1 MHSMLLLLV
10 AAAAG
15 QPDARGK
22 SIVIPPGQD
31 RAYDDWHYAPAV
43 RVGDLVI
50 VSGIPAGGADTYE
63 GKVRNMFE
71 RLKRTLA
78 SAGARLEDVIEL
90 QSFHATARDTEAF
103 QKEFAAFQRVHHEYF
118 PSGYPAWT
126 AVGTTALLTPGA
138 VVEMRAVAV
147 IGSGAQLRVERQ
159 PAEPKRTP

>member
-22 SIVIPPGQD
+22 TIVIPPGQD

-71 RLKRTLA
+71 RLKRTQA

-90 QSFHATARDTEAF
+90 QSFHATARDTEGF